1 MSYPKTFR
9 IQICEQSVY
18 VCINCSEK
26 GDIDQANYCLSKAI
40 TADPKDIQ
48 LRLLRASL
56 YLEIRDDQ
64 KAAESYD
71 QIHQLCPE
79 NVEALKTGAKVF
91 LFSFSS

>member
-1 MSYPKTFR
+1 M
-9 IQICEQSVY
+9 Y

-40 TADPKDIQ
+40 TADPNDIQ

-56 YLEIRDDQ
+56 YLELRDDQ